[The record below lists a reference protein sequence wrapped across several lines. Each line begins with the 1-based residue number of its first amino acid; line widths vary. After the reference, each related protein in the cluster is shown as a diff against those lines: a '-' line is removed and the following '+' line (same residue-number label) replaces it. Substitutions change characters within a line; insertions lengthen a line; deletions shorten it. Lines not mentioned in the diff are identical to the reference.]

1 MHNIDSKQLAAAPGG
16 VVLVDIRQPNEWRET
31 GVIAG
36 SHLLTFSGYNIDD
49 WLAELEKLATPQD
62 DLVLVC
68 RSGRR
73 TGILLEFL
81 HERTDYRRSRHLTDG
96 ILGWLGNGLAVETVD
111 G

>member
-36 SHLLTFSGYNIDD
+36 SHLLTFSGDNIDD
-49 WLAELEKLATPQD
+49 WLAELADLATPQD
-62 DLVLVC
+62 ELVPVC

-73 TGILLEFL
+73 NDMLTEFL
-81 HERTDYRRSRHLTDG
+81 H
-96 ILGWLGNGLAVETVD
+96 
-111 G
+111 